1 MPSAADQKYLPPATQ
16 REATE
21 VSAGGHGGLPFLP
34 ASGLAAVDIKVTKV
48 ETVPV
53 LMEFMAQSGSGQGKQ
68 AVQTND
74 GGCDGSVLPA
84 CAQGG
89 CRSGQSRGSLGMGGG
104 RGVQATQ
111 GSTAWSR
118 LLG

>member
-1 MPSAADQKYLPPATQ
+1 M
-16 REATE
+16 
-21 VSAGGHGGLPFLP
+21 
-34 ASGLAAVDIKVTKV
+34 TKV

-53 LMEFMAQSGSGQGKQ
+53 LMEFMAQSRSGQEKQ
-68 AVQTND
+68 AVQTNGRGYD
-74 GGCDGSVLPA
+74 GGVLPA

-111 GSTAWSR
+111 GSHGTVKAAWCHEWRQWLRSVQGQVPLQEACVQGR
-118 LLG
+118 KLGLHWNCSWDPFAY